1 MVKARAHRFVNDAYL
16 SGWKKLEVE
25 ANTQEEVRR
34 GVVECKVEEQSA
46 RLDARPL
53 FLPQVLPKI
62 NRCSEPVFV
71 FYRAAIN

>member
-1 MVKARAHRFVNDAYL
+1 VKARTHRFVNDAYL

-53 FLPQVLPKI
+53 FLPQVLPSSSSLI
-62 NRCSEPVFV
+62 SSSLHSHVTFDLE
-71 FYRAAIN
+71 